1 MYRLKLSF
9 FLKVTVCLLTFS
21 YSTADLYSEEQAD
34 IGADKYCLLNVGMV
48 DWRPYQY
55 FLDSGG
61 VGGIQIELLEEI
73 ARNAE
78 CKLNYVYSKPTD
90 SIVQIKTGKIDM
102 IISATKTKNR
112 EEFAY
117 FSVPYRNEM
126 LVLYS
131 TAKYADSCN
140 KNSLVELI
148 DSGFRLGLQAGSV
161 YGELAVEIQSNAE
174 LNKKI
179 RYFKH
184 ITPSQEFMQEN
195 ELDGVFGDPFSISFQ
210 AKLND
215 NFKHLHWCRKTMS
228 TSPVSLMFSKKTVSK
243 STVDKF
249 NKAIETVKE
258 TDLYRSNWIW
268 VNR

>member
-1 MYRLKLSF
+1 ML
-9 FLKVTVCLLTFS
+9 VFS
-21 YSTADLYSEEQAD
+21 YSTADSYAEEKA
-34 IGADKYCLLNVGMV
+34 GKGGNGNCLLDVGMV

-61 VGGIQIELLEEI
+61 AAGIQIELLEEI
-73 ARNAE
+73 AKNAE
-78 CKLNYVYSKPTD
+78 CQLNYIYSKPTD
-90 SIVQIKTGKIDM
+90 SIAQIKTGKIDM

-112 EEFAY
+112 DEFAY

-131 TAKYADSCN
+131 TAKYAESCN
-140 KNSLVELI
+140 KKSLVEMI
-148 DSGFRLGLQAGSV
+148 GSGFRLGLQTGSV
-161 YGELAVEIQSNAE
+161 YGELAIEIQSNAE

-179 RYFKH
+179 KYFKH
-184 ITPSQEFMQEN
+184 IIPSQEFMQEN
-195 ELDGVFGDPFSISFQ
+195 NLDGVFGDPFSISFQ

-243 STVDKF
+243 ATVDKF

-258 TDLYRSNWIW
+258 TDLYISNWIW